1 MGALRTLVLLLL
13 PGMAAAGPDPLVNT
27 FATCTGRLSA
37 LMEHQWLLSDP
48 AADATQARRGQMEQL
63 LFSVMDPGTG
73 ERVLARRIDAKYAM
87 ARLLMRV
94 DFNRDAQDAARA
106 ASFVEV
112 QMAACDSLLL
122 S

>member
-1 MGALRTLVLLLL
+1 M
-13 PGMAAAGPDPLVNT
+13 NT